1 MSDLD
6 DLMAQIPMDQLAAQL
21 GVGEQ
26 EAAAATRAALPALL
40 GGLQANAQDP
50 GGEASLRAALG
61 QHGAELDDGVDL
73 DAIDTADGSRI
84 VDHIFGDHREQVV
97 DRLAGAQG
105 GLGDLFGGGDEG
117 GGGGGVLS
125 KLLPLLAPIVLAW
138 LSKKMTGGG
147 APTAPAD
154 AGGTGGGG
162 GLGDILGDL
171 LGGAGGGAGGSG
183 GGITDILGDLLGG
196 GRRA

>member
-73 DAIDTADGSRI
+73 GAIDTADGSRI

-97 DRLAGAQG
+97 DRLAGARG
-105 GLGDLFGGGDEG
+105 GLGDLLGGDQG
-117 GGGGGVLS
+117 GGGGGLLS

-138 LSKKMTGGG
+138 LSKKITGGG
-147 APTAPAD
+147 TPTAPAD